1 MASAPLV
8 SDDTR
13 DALFQAAYVMI
24 KSGQRRRK
32 FRTNESEGLVKTQFR
47 SLVFVGTAGI
57 EFNATVESGSG
68 SLTVSYLVRKR
79 DFQEIEEADEVAW
92 VSEDDLVDGRIP
104 DTLRRPNPLRKIAH
118 GNN

>member
-1 MASAPLV
+1 MASGPLV

-32 FRTNESEGLVKTQFR
+32 FRTHESEGLVTTQFR

-57 EFNATVESGSG
+57 EFKATVESESG
-68 SLTVSYLVRKR
+68 SLTVSYLVRQR
-79 DFQEIEEADEVAW
+79 DLQEMEESETVAW
-92 VSEDDLVDGRIP
+92 ASEEDMVDGKIP
-104 DTLRRPNPLRKIAH
+104 EELWRPNPLRKVAH